1 LKVIRVQK
9 RAQRGVAI
17 VAVMLIV
24 MLATAIVS
32 SLYYRETIAI
42 RSIEN
47 RLTLQQT
54 RWVERAVLDWSRVIL
69 RADAQ
74 NPQTAAVDH
83 LQEVWAVPVADTVLD
98 ETVTAGASIKSS
110 ADSGA
115 GGAAGSK
122 GGARDSARLSGG
134 MEDAQGK
141 LNLNNLVNDKGVQSP
156 EHYKAFEKLL
166 QLTGQP
172 LVLAQ
177 NLLTRQMSSSPVT
190 QNNETIAATT
200 PALLTIDD
208 LKTVKG
214 FNPDVIRTLDP
225 FVIFLPRRTTVNVNT
240 APAETIAAVVPDL
253 DLAGARRFVSNRER
267 TFYRDLAT
275 AGTAIGNGITLPTTM
290 LDVKTSHFLVK
301 GTLKFDRVEASTE
314 TLLHRL
320 SARQVEVVWQRRL

>member
-1 LKVIRVQK
+1 LNGVRKTQ
-9 RAQRGVAI
+9 QGVAI

-98 ETVTAGASIKSS
+98 ETVTAGATIKSS
-110 ADSGA
+110 GEA
-115 GGAAGSK
+115 GTRNA
-122 GGARDSARLSGG
+122 ARLSGG

-141 LNLNNLVNDKGVQSP
+141 LNLNNLVTDKGARSP
-156 EHYKAFEKLL
+156 DHYKALEKLL

-177 NLLTRQMSSSPVT
+177 NLLARQLTSMPTT
-190 QNNETIAATT
+190 QNNETTAATT

-225 FVIFLPRRTTVNVNT
+225 FVVFLPRLTTINVNT
-240 APAETIAAVVPDL
+240 ASAETIAAVIPDL
-253 DLAGARRFVSNRER
+253 DLASARRFVSNRER
-267 TFYRDLAT
+267 TFYRDLAA
-275 AGTAIGNGITLPTTM
+275 AGTAMGNGITLPPTM

-301 GTLKFDRVEASTE
+301 GILKFDRVEASTE
-314 TLLHRL
+314 TLLYRL
-320 SARQVEVVWQRRL
+320 SARQVDVVWQRRL

>member
-1 LKVIRVQK
+1 LKRIASHRIK
-9 RAQRGVAI
+9 QRGVAI

-74 NPQTAAVDH
+74 DPKTSAIDH

-98 ETVTAGASIKSS
+98 ETVTAGATIKSNGD
-110 ADSGA
+110 A
-115 GGAAGSK
+115 
-122 GGARDSARLSGG
+122 GARNSARLSGG
-134 MEDAQGK
+134 MEDAQAK

-156 EHYKAFEKLL
+156 EQFKAFEKLL

-177 NLLTRQMSSSPVT
+177 NLLVRQLSSTATVL
-190 QNNETIAATT
+190 NNETVPAST

-214 FNPDVIRTLDP
+214 FNPDVIKTLDP
-225 FVIFLPRRTTVNVNT
+225 FVIFLPRLTTINVNT
-240 APAETIAAVVPDL
+240 APAETLSAAVADL
-253 DLAGARRFVSNRER
+253 GLASARRFVSNRER
-267 TFYRDLAT
+267 TFYRDLGSAAT
-275 AGTAIGNGITLPTTM
+275 AMGNGITLPATM

-314 TLLHRL
+314 TLLYRL
-320 SARQVEVVWQRRL
+320 SARQVDVVWQRRL

>member
-1 LKVIRVQK
+1 LIANRNSQ
-9 RAQRGVAI
+9 QGVAI

-32 SLYYRETIAI
+32 SLYYRETVAI

-98 ETVTAGASIKSS
+98 ETVTAGATIKSNG
-110 ADSGA
+110 DSGA
-115 GGAAGSK
+115 
-122 GGARDSARLSGG
+122 RNSARLSGG
-134 MEDAQGK
+134 MEDAQAK
-141 LNLNNLVNDKGVQSP
+141 LNLNNLVNDKGTQSQ
-156 EHYKAFEKLL
+156 EHYKALEKLL

-177 NLLTRQMSSSPVT
+177 NLLARQLTSMPTT
-190 QNNETIAATT
+190 QNNETTAATT
-200 PALLTIDD
+200 PALLTVDD

-214 FNPDVIRTLDP
+214 FNADVIRTLDP
-225 FVIFLPRRTTVNVNT
+225 FVIFLPRLTTININT
-240 APAETIAAVVPDL
+240 APAETLAAVIPDL
-253 DLAGARRFVSNRER
+253 DLASARRFVSNRER
-267 TFYRDLAT
+267 TFYRDLAA
-275 AGTAIGNGITLPTTM
+275 AGTAMGNGITLPTTM
-290 LDVKTSHFLVK
+290 LDVKTAHFLVK
-301 GTLKFDRVEASTE
+301 GILKFDRVEASTE
-314 TLLHRL
+314 TLLYRL
-320 SARQVEVVWQRRL
+320 SARQVDVVWQRRL

>member
-1 LKVIRVQK
+1 LKIRHPNSKQS
-9 RAQRGVAI
+9 GVAI

-32 SLYYRETIAI
+32 SLFYRESIAI

-74 NPQTAAVDH
+74 NPQTAATDT

-98 ETVTAGASIKSS
+98 ETVTAGADIKN
-110 ADSGA
+110 G
-115 GGAAGSK
+115 
-122 GGARDSARLSGG
+122 RNSARLSGG

-141 LNLNNLVNDKGVQSP
+141 FNLNNLVTETGAQSP
-156 EHYKAFEKLL
+156 EMYKALEKLL
-166 QLTGQP
+166 QITGQP

-177 NLLTRQMSSSPVT
+177 NLLARQLTSAPTTFDNKAV
-190 QNNETIAATT
+190 AATT

-208 LKTVKG
+208 LRTVKG
-214 FNPDVIRTLDP
+214 FNTDVIKALEP
-225 FVIFLPRRTTVNVNT
+225 FAIFLPKQTTVNINT
-240 APAETIAAVVPDL
+240 APAETLAAVIPDL

-267 TFYRDLAT
+267 TAYRDLAT
-275 AGTAIGNGITLPTTM
+275 AGTAMFAGSSNATPLSPTL
-290 LDVKTSHFLVK
+290 LDVKSAFFVVR
-301 GTLKFDRVEASTE
+301 GTIKFDRVEASTE
-314 TLLHRL
+314 TLLNRI
-320 SARQVEVVWQRRL
+320 SARQVDVVWQRRL

>member
-1 LKVIRVQK
+1 LNGVRKTQ
-9 RAQRGVAI
+9 QGVAI

-98 ETVTAGASIKSS
+98 ETVTAGATIKSN
-110 ADSGA
+110 GET
-115 GGAAGSK
+115 GTK
-122 GGARDSARLSGG
+122 NSARLSGG

-141 LNLNNLVNDKGVQSP
+141 LNLNNLVDDKGALSP
-156 EHYKAFEKLL
+156 DHYKAFEKLL

-177 NLLTRQMSSSPVT
+177 NLLARQLTSMPTT
-190 QNNETIAATT
+190 QNNETTAATT

-225 FVIFLPRRTTVNVNT
+225 FVVFLPRLTTINVNT
-240 APAETIAAVVPDL
+240 APAETIAAVIPDL
-253 DLAGARRFVSNRER
+253 DLASARRFVSNRER
-267 TFYRDLAT
+267 TFYRDLAAANT
-275 AGTAIGNGITLPTTM
+275 AMGNGITLPTTM

-301 GTLKFDRVEASTE
+301 GILKFDRVEASTE
-314 TLLHRL
+314 TLLYRL
-320 SARQVEVVWQRRL
+320 SARQVDVVWQRRL

>member
-1 LKVIRVQK
+1 LNGARKSQ
-9 RAQRGVAI
+9 QGVAI

-54 RWVERAVLDWSRVIL
+54 AVLDWSRVIL

-98 ETVTAGASIKSS
+98 ETVTAGATIKSS
-110 ADSGA
+110 GEA
-115 GGAAGSK
+115 GTRNA
-122 GGARDSARLSGG
+122 ARLSGG

-141 LNLNNLVNDKGVQSP
+141 LNLNNLVTDKGARSP
-156 EHYKAFEKLL
+156 DHYKAFEKLL

-177 NLLTRQMSSSPVT
+177 NLLARQLTSMPTT
-190 QNNETIAATT
+190 QNNETTAATT

-225 FVIFLPRRTTVNVNT
+225 FVVFLPRLTTINVNT
-240 APAETIAAVVPDL
+240 ASAETIAAVIPDL
-253 DLAGARRFVSNRER
+253 DLASARRFVSNRER
-267 TFYRDLAT
+267 TFYRDLAA
-275 AGTAIGNGITLPTTM
+275 AGIAMGNGITLPPTM

-301 GTLKFDRVEASTE
+301 GILKFDRVEASTE
-314 TLLHRL
+314 TLLYRL
-320 SARQVEVVWQRRL
+320 SARQVDVVWQRRL

>member
-1 LKVIRVQK
+1 MVNRHSQ
-9 RAQRGVAI
+9 QGVAI

-98 ETVTAGASIKSS
+98 ETVTAGASIKSNG
-110 ADSGA
+110 D
-115 GGAAGSK
+115 
-122 GGARDSARLSGG
+122 GGARNSARLSGG
-134 MEDAQGK
+134 MEDAQAK
-141 LNLNNLVNDKGVQSP
+141 LNLNNLVNDKGAQSP

-177 NLLTRQMSSSPVT
+177 NLLARQLTSMPIT
-190 QNNETIAATT
+190 QNNETTAATT
-200 PALLTIDD
+200 PALLTVDD

-214 FNPDVIRTLDP
+214 FNADVIRTLDP
-225 FVIFLPRRTTVNVNT
+225 FVIFLPRLTTVNINT
-240 APAETIAAVVPDL
+240 APAETLAAVIPDL
-253 DLAGARRFVSNRER
+253 DLASARRFVSNRER
-267 TFYRDLAT
+267 TFYRDLAA
-275 AGTAIGNGITLPTTM
+275 AGTAMGNSTTLPTTM
-290 LDVKTSHFLVK
+290 LDVKTAHFLVK
-301 GTLKFDRVEASTE
+301 GILKFDRVEASTE
-314 TLLHRL
+314 TLLYRL
-320 SARQVEVVWQRRL
+320 SARQVDVVWQRRL

>member
-1 LKVIRVQK
+1 LKANRHSQ
-9 RAQRGVAI
+9 QGVAI

-83 LQEVWAVPVADTVLD
+83 TVLD
-98 ETVTAGASIKSS
+98 ETVTAGASIKSN
-110 ADSGA
+110 GET
-115 GGAAGSK
+115 
-122 GGARDSARLSGG
+122 GARNLARLSGG
-134 MEDAQGK
+134 MEDAQAK
-141 LNLNNLVNDKGVQSP
+141 LNLNNLVNDKGAQSP

-177 NLLTRQMSSSPVT
+177 NLLARQLTSMPTT
-190 QNNETIAATT
+190 QNNETTAATT
-200 PALLTIDD
+200 PALLTVDD

-214 FNPDVIRTLDP
+214 FNADVIRTLDP
-225 FVIFLPRRTTVNVNT
+225 FVIFLPRLTTININT
-240 APAETIAAVVPDL
+240 VPAETLAAVIPDL
-253 DLAGARRFVSNRER
+253 DLASARRFVSNRER

-275 AGTAIGNGITLPTTM
+275 AGTAMGNGITLPTTM
-290 LDVKTSHFLVK
+290 LDVKTAHFLVK
-301 GTLKFDRVEASTE
+301 GILKFDRVEASTE
-314 TLLHRL
+314 TLLYRL
-320 SARQVEVVWQRRL
+320 SARQVDVVWQRRL

>member
-1 LKVIRVQK
+1 MQPRINKQT
-9 RAQRGVAI
+9 GVAI

-32 SLYYRETIAI
+32 SLYYRESIAI

-74 NPQTAAVDH
+74 SPLTAAVDH

-98 ETVTAGASIKSS
+98 ETVTAGATIKSS
-110 ADSGA
+110 GESTG
-115 GGAAGSK
+115 
-122 GGARDSARLSGG
+122 RDAARLSGG
-134 MEDAQGK
+134 MQDAQAK
-141 LNLNNLVNDKGVQSP
+141 FNLNNLVNDKGAQST

-177 NLLTRQMSSSPVT
+177 NLFARQLSST
-190 QNNETIAATT
+190 AITLNNETVDPST

-214 FNPDVIRTLDP
+214 FNADVIRTLDP
-225 FVIFLPRRTTVNVNT
+225 FVIFLPRATTVNVNT
-240 APAETIAAVVPDL
+240 APAETIAAVIPDF
-253 DLAGARRFVSNRER
+253 DLASARRFVSNRER
-267 TFYRDLAT
+267 TFHKDLAS
-275 AGTAIGNGITLPTTM
+275 AAAAMGDGITLPATM

-301 GTLKFDRVEASTE
+301 GTLRFDRVEASTE
-314 TLLHRL
+314 TLLYRL
-320 SARQVEVVWQRRL
+320 SARQVDVVWQRRL

>member
-1 LKVIRVQK
+1 LKGTRK
-9 RAQRGVAI
+9 AQRGVAI

-32 SLYYRETIAI
+32 SLYYRETVAI

-98 ETVTAGASIKSS
+98 ETVTAGATIKSNGE
-110 ADSGA
+110 SGA
-115 GGAAGSK
+115 
-122 GGARDSARLSGG
+122 RNSARLSGG
-134 MEDAQGK
+134 MEDAQAK
-141 LNLNNLVNDKGVQSP
+141 LNLNNLVNDKGAQSL

-166 QLTGQP
+166 QITGQP

-177 NLLTRQMSSSPVT
+177 NLLARQLTSMPVT
-190 QNNETIAATT
+190 QNNETTAATT

-214 FNPDVIRTLDP
+214 FNADVIRTLDP
-225 FVIFLPRRTTVNVNT
+225 FVIFLPRLTTININT
-240 APAETIAAVVPDL
+240 APAETLAAVVADL
-253 DLAGARRFVSNRER
+253 DLASARRFVSNRER
-267 TFYRDLAT
+267 TFYRDLAA
-275 AGTAIGNGITLPTTM
+275 AGTAMGNGITLPTTM

-301 GTLKFDRVEASTE
+301 GILKFDRVEASTE
-314 TLLHRL
+314 TLLFRL
-320 SARQVEVVWQRRL
+320 SARQVDVVWQRRL

>member
-1 LKVIRVQK
+1 L
-9 RAQRGVAI
+9 RADGKKQGGVAI

-98 ETVTAGASIKSS
+98 ETVTAGATIKSNGE
-110 ADSGA
+110 AGA
-115 GGAAGSK
+115 K
-122 GGARDSARLSGG
+122 NSARLSGG

-141 LNLNNLVNDKGVQSP
+141 LNLNNLVNDKGAQSP

-177 NLLTRQMSSSPVT
+177 NLLARQLTSMPTT
-190 QNNETIAATT
+190 QNNEATAATT

-214 FNPDVIRTLDP
+214 FNADVIRTLDP
-225 FVIFLPRRTTVNVNT
+225 FVIFLPRLTTINVNT
-240 APAETIAAVVPDL
+240 APAETIAAVIPDL
-253 DLAGARRFVSNRER
+253 DLASARRFVSNRER
-267 TFYRDLAT
+267 TFYRDLAA
-275 AGTAIGNGITLPTTM
+275 AGTAMGNGITLPTTM

-301 GTLKFDRVEASTE
+301 GILRFDRVEASTE
-314 TLLHRL
+314 TLLYRL
-320 SARQVEVVWQRRL
+320 SARQVDVVWQRRL

>member
-1 LKVIRVQK
+1 MQK
-9 RAQRGVAI
+9 TQNMRTQNGVAI

-69 RADAQ
+69 RADSQ

-98 ETVTAGASIKSS
+98 ETVTAGATIKSS
-110 ADSGA
+110 GESG
-115 GGAAGSK
+115 G
-122 GGARDSARLSGG
+122 RDAARLSGG
-134 MEDAQGK
+134 MEDAQAK
-141 LNLNNLVNDKGVQSP
+141 FNLNNLVNEKGAQSA

-177 NLLTRQMSSSPVT
+177 NLLARQLTSTPIT
-190 QNNETIAATT
+190 LNNEIVAPST

-214 FNPDVIRTLDP
+214 FNADVIRTLDP
-225 FVIFLPRRTTVNVNT
+225 FVIFLPRVTAINVNT
-240 APAETIAAVVPDL
+240 APAETISAVVAEL
-253 DLAGARRFVSNRER
+253 DLASARRFVSNRER
-267 TFYRDLAT
+267 TFYRDLASAAT
-275 AGTAIGNGITLPTTM
+275 AMGNGITLPATM

-301 GTLKFDRVEASTE
+301 GTLRFDRVEASTE
-314 TLLHRL
+314 TLLYRL
-320 SARQVEVVWQRRL
+320 SARQVDVVWQRRL